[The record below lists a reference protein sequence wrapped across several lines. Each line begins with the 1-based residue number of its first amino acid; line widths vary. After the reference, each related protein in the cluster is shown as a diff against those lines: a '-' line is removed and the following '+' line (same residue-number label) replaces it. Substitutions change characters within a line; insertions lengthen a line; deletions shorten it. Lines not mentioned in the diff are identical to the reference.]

1 MKKADLINKVA
12 ENTGVSKKQT
22 EEVVNEFMEV
32 IKQALMEGEEVKLVG
47 FGNFEIKEQ
56 GERVAR
62 DPRDPNKV
70 INIPAKK
77 VVKFKISKK
86 LKNILDE
93 E

>member
-1 MKKADLINKVA
+1 MKKADLVNKVA
-12 ENTGVSKKQT
+12 ENLEVSKKQT
-22 EEVVNEFMEV
+22 EEVINEFIEV
-32 IKQALMEGEEVKLVG
+32 IKGALQEGEDVKLVG

-77 VVKFKISKK
+77 VIKFKISKK

-93 E
+93 K

>member
-1 MKKADLINKVA
+1 MKKADLVNKVA
-12 ENTGVSKKQT
+12 ENLEVSKKQT
-22 EEVVNEFMEV
+22 EEVINEFIEV
-32 IKQALMEGEEVKLVG
+32 IKGALQEGEDVKLVG

-93 E
+93 K

>member
-56 GERVAR
+56 GERAAR

>member
-1 MKKADLINKVA
+1 MKKADLVNKVA
-12 ENTGVSKKQT
+12 ENLEISKKQT
-22 EEVVNEFMEV
+22 EEVINEFMEV
-32 IKQALMEGEEVKLVG
+32 IKSALQEGEDVKLVG

-77 VVKFKISKK
+77 VIKFKISKK

-93 E
+93 K

>member
-12 ENTGVSKKQT
+12 ENTGVSKRQT

-56 GERVAR
+56 GERTAR

>member
-1 MKKADLINKVA
+1 MKKADLIDKIADKV
-12 ENTGVSKKQT
+12 ELSKKQT
-22 EEVVNEFMEV
+22 EEVVNEFIET
-32 IKQALMEGEEVKLVG
+32 IKESLMAGEDVKLIG

-56 GERVAR
+56 AERQAR

-86 LKNILDE
+86 LRNLLDE

>member
-77 VVKFKISKK
+77 VIKFKISKK

>member
-70 INIPAKK
+70 INIPAKR

>member
-32 IKQALMEGEEVKLVG
+32 IKEALKEGEEVKLVG

>member
-1 MKKADLINKVA
+1 MKKADLVNKIA
-12 ENTGVSKKQT
+12 ENLKISKKQT
-22 EEVVNEFMEV
+22 EEVINEFMEV
-32 IKQALMEGEEVKLVG
+32 IKGALEEGEDVKLVG

-56 GERVAR
+56 EERVAR

-93 E
+93 K

>member
-1 MKKADLINKVA
+1 MKKSDLIEKVA
-12 ENTGVSKKQT
+12 ENTGVSKKHT
-22 EEVVNEFMEV
+22 EEVINEFVEV
-32 IKQALMEGEEVKLVG
+32 VKEALKAGEEVKLVG

-56 GERVAR
+56 GERTAR

-70 INIPAKK
+70 INIPAKR

>member
-1 MKKADLINKVA
+1 MKKADLINKISD
-12 ENTGVSKKQT
+12 NLNISKKQT
-22 EEVVNEFMEV
+22 EDVVNEFIEV
-32 IKQALMEGEEVKLVG
+32 IKNTLEEGEEIKLVG

-56 GERVAR
+56 GERIAR